1 MLVTASLADRPNN
14 YDSPRL
20 LLPHAAGSYAG
31 AVAAPEPE
39 CRLTIEQALCCLLM
53 RSQACSLA
61 VIGPALTCGDLAT
74 LPCHRQADT
83 DGFGAP
89 RCSSFLSAPDA
100 PIGQIC

>member
-1 MLVTASLADRPNN
+1 MLATASLADRPNN

-53 RSQACSLA
+53 RLQACSLA
-61 VIGPALTCGDLAT
+61 VIGPASNLWRTRDSALSPA
-74 LPCHRQADT
+74 QADT
-83 DGFGAP
+83 DRRLGAHKNCP
-89 RCSSFLSAPDA
+89 GYGR
-100 PIGQIC
+100 

>member
-1 MLVTASLADRPNN
+1 MLATASLADRPNN

-53 RSQACSLA
+53 RLQACSLA
-61 VIGPALTCGDLAT
+61 VIGPALNLWRTRDSA
-74 LPCHRQADT
+74 
-83 DGFGAP
+83 
-89 RCSSFLSAPDA
+89 LSP
-100 PIGQIC
+100 PSRYRSLIRRSQVQFIPVRS